1 MASAISTFFDAY
13 STQTE
18 IHTAL
23 TCVIEQLNVHL
34 HIAKLKITRE
44 ETIILSTTFA
54 KIGQFFQIK
63 FPSLTVSSSLTQTTQ
78 TTQSMQITSF
88 AEMFSAIQQM
98 HIHQNVDSDLYEAA
112 YPKIVKSPICQC
124 AYHEEELFDH
134 LHICAII
141 TGIYAIRA
149 NFNVFHSCLTGLMHD
164 IGKPACIRIFDG
176 GNIGYPYH
184 GEYGSMILAR
194 LYTKDFEQF
203 ITLSEYELMLRCI
216 SIHMCSYHISDFQS
230 NWSQERVNST
240 RVESDSVKSL
250 LQLLQYGDVFAAI
263 NMMDDKNDFIKS
275 RTLYANMLSEQYQTT
290 KTKFVIVVRGRSGSG
305 KSTFAKY
312 FEDLAKTFGLTS
324 KHVERDVCIANVV
337 RKMQGLDEIDYRPVS
352 SEYNDLYRFYKDN
365 KLGSQVNAYML
376 QQIQYSIDMFD
387 VTIIDTQMTLFRG
400 VEQIIPANISNCVVI
415 GFDISRNILLSDD
428 AKNGCSL
435 QSQLELFGS
444 SSALYPLDMNRIS
457 IFSLSSSYTH
467 NSKPIGFSCDF
478 VFSIGYN
485 DQFNGNNSVGLGYFG
500 DFFQKLI
507 QITRNLLNLPNM
519 SSLNIN
525 TDLMNLVQYVNHLYQ
540 TNDNSFDVV
549 CQILRTQCYHVGTPS
564 QLKGT
569 EYEKM
574 FMSIKYLDHNNNWNT
589 WGRESRGTT
598 LILIDGVWKWHKYLM
613 QRGAEMLTG
622 MQVKRGID
630 KTDNIDTKMDF
641 KASHLSQS
649 QQSLI
654 HDLRV
659 GNPVNLAVS
668 FKKDGSLLSCCLY
681 TGDRAKLVRKII
693 LAHCDEFTQ
702 TVMTEYDKIS
712 ETLDVFVFQSNSTLF
727 IADQMYDY
735 TTTAIFPE
743 AEPTLN
749 PIEKIKTYGH
759 SFFSRM
765 SNLFSGINGDV
776 KLVLGET
783 ICANRTESYSGKIH
797 TELAMS
803 YPSSSFTIL
812 SITSISDD
820 SYTVAPHYLC
830 SDLIFNAGF
839 VEPAFWMVDS
849 VEKMDKL
856 IQDVDGYIFQ
866 TKTIEDFYLGHP
878 PSNKYSYE
886 LVIDCEGFVV
896 YDIPR
901 GNSYGKIK
909 TDSYYKSHKLRD
921 DNIPFLCELN
931 NVAGHIFP
939 LARIVATTIVH
950 LESKLVLINK
960 ELVELISSDAMT
972 QYLNPKAKNGFDKR
986 PKDVQFKIIINI
998 ARDKYAEL
1006 GFNIFQTHFP
1016 SLVLSDDMKC
1026 FVVNYSMKTELWLDE
1041 PKQITEELKSIL
1053 VTHLVGSSH

>member
-13 STQTE
+13 ITQSD
-18 IHTAL
+18 IHTVL
-23 TCVIEQLNVHL
+23 TCVIEQLNVHP
-34 HIAKLKITRE
+34 HITKLKITQDE
-44 ETIILSTTFA
+44 IKIISATFA

-63 FPSLTVSSSLTQTTQ
+63 FPSLTVSSSLTQ

-134 LHICAII
+134 LHICAIV
-141 TGIYAIRA
+141 TGIYAIRS
-149 NFNVFHSCLTGLMHD
+149 NFNVFHVCLTGLLHD

-312 FEDLAKTFGLTS
+312 FEDLAKTFNITS

-525 TDLMNLVQYVNHLYQ
+525 TDSMNLVQYVNHLYQ

-598 LILIDGVWKWHKYLM
+598 LILIYVLVIRSIWLYLSRRM
-613 QRGAEMLTG
+613 VHFCHAVFTLETG
-622 MQVKRGID
+622 Q
-630 KTDNIDTKMDF
+630 
-641 KASHLSQS
+641 
-649 QQSLI
+649 
-654 HDLRV
+654 
-659 GNPVNLAVS
+659 NL
-668 FKKDGSLLSCCLY
+668 C
-681 TGDRAKLVRKII
+681 AKL
-693 LAHCDEFTQ
+693 
-702 TVMTEYDKIS
+702 
-712 ETLDVFVFQSNSTLF
+712 
-727 IADQMYDY
+727 
-735 TTTAIFPE
+735 
-743 AEPTLN
+743 
-749 PIEKIKTYGH
+749 
-759 SFFSRM
+759 
-765 SNLFSGINGDV
+765 
-776 KLVLGET
+776 
-783 ICANRTESYSGKIH
+783 
-797 TELAMS
+797 
-803 YPSSSFTIL
+803 
-812 SITSISDD
+812 
-820 SYTVAPHYLC
+820 
-830 SDLIFNAGF
+830 
-839 VEPAFWMVDS
+839 
-849 VEKMDKL
+849 
-856 IQDVDGYIFQ
+856 
-866 TKTIEDFYLGHP
+866 
-878 PSNKYSYE
+878 
-886 LVIDCEGFVV
+886 
-896 YDIPR
+896 
-901 GNSYGKIK
+901 
-909 TDSYYKSHKLRD
+909 
-921 DNIPFLCELN
+921 FL
-931 NVAGHIFP
+931 
-939 LARIVATTIVH
+939 RIVM
-950 LESKLVLINK
+950 
-960 ELVELISSDAMT
+960 SSPR
-972 QYLNPKAKNGFDKR
+972 QL
-986 PKDVQFKIIINI
+986 
-998 ARDKYAEL
+998 
-1006 GFNIFQTHFP
+1006 
-1016 SLVLSDDMKC
+1016 
-1026 FVVNYSMKTELWLDE
+1026 
-1041 PKQITEELKSIL
+1041 
-1053 VTHLVGSSH
+1053 

>member
-1 MASAISTFFDAY
+1 MASAILTLFRAY
-13 STQTE
+13 TAQSD

-23 TCVIEQLNVHL
+23 RCVIEQLNVYP
-34 HIAKLKITRE
+34 HIAKLKITPE
-44 ETIILSTTFA
+44 EIIVLSTTFS

-63 FPSLTVSSSLTQTTQ
+63 FPSLSVSSSV
-78 TTQSMQITSF
+78 QSMKITSF
-88 AEMFSAIQQM
+88 AEMFYAIQQM
-98 HIHQNVDSDLYEAA
+98 HIHQNVDSSLYEAA
-112 YPKIVKSPICQC
+112 YPKIVKTPICQC
-124 AYHEEELFDH
+124 VYHEEELFDH

-141 TGIYAIRA
+141 TGIYAIRL
-149 NFNVFHSCLTGLMHD
+149 NFNVFHACLTGLMHD

-194 LYTKDFEQF
+194 LYTKDFEEF
-203 ITLSEYELMLRCI
+203 ITLSEYEETLRCI

-230 NWSQERVNST
+230 NWSNERVNST
-240 RVESDSVKSL
+240 RIESHSVKSL
-250 LQLLQYGDVFAAI
+250 IQLLQYGDVFAAI
-263 NMMDDKNDFIKS
+263 NKMDDKNDFIMS
-275 RTLYANMLSEQYQTT
+275 RTLYANMLSDQYETT
-290 KTKFVIVVRGRSGSG
+290 KTKYVLLVRGRSGSG
-305 KSTFAKY
+305 KSYFAKY
-312 FEDLAKTFGLTS
+312 FNDLAKTLGLTV
-324 KHVERDVCIANVV
+324 KHVERDLCIANVV
-337 RKMQGLDEIDYRPVS
+337 RKMRGLDEIDYRPVS
-352 SEYNDLYRFYKDN
+352 SEYDDLYRYYKDN
-365 KLGSQVNAYML
+365 KLGRNVNEYML
-376 QQIQYSIDMFD
+376 QQIRHSIDTFD
-387 VTIIDTQMTLFRG
+387 ITIIDTQMTLFRG

-428 AKNGCSL
+428 GKNGCTL

-444 SSALYPLDMNRIS
+444 SSILLPLDMSSVN
-457 IFSLSSSYTH
+457 IFALSSSYTH
-467 NSKPIGFSCDF
+467 NAKPIGFSCDF

-485 DQFNGNNSVGLGYFG
+485 DQFNGDKSIGLGYFG
-500 DFFQKLI
+500 DFFQRII
-507 QITRNLLNLPNM
+507 QTTRKLNLSNM

-525 TDLMNLVQYVNHLYQ
+525 TDSMNLVQYVNHLYQ
-540 TNDNSFDVV
+540 INDNSYEGV
-549 CQILRTQCYHVGTPS
+549 CQILRAQLYHVGCPS

-569 EYEKM
+569 IYEKM
-574 FMSIKYLDHNNNWNT
+574 VMSIKYLDHNNNWNT

-598 LILIDGVWKWHKYLM
+598 LIMIDGVWQWHKYLM
-613 QRGAEMLTG
+613 QRGAEMVTG
-622 MQVKRGID
+622 MQIKRGID

-654 HDLRV
+654 QDLRV

-681 TGDRAKLVRKII
+681 TGDRAILMRQII
-693 LAHCDEFTQ
+693 YAHCDEFTK

-712 ETLDVFVFQSNSTLF
+712 GTQDVFVFQSQSTLF
-727 IADQMYDY
+727 IADKMYDY

-743 AEPTLN
+743 ADPTLN
-749 PIEKIKTYGH
+749 PIKKIKTYGNTFF
-759 SFFSRM
+759 SCMSKMFSRM
-765 SNLFSGINGDV
+765 AGSV
-776 KLVLGET
+776 KIVLGET

-812 SITSISDD
+812 SITTISDN
-820 SYTVAPHYLC
+820 SYTVLPHYLC
-830 SDLIFNAGF
+830 SDLIFDAGF
-839 VEPAFWMVDS
+839 IEPAFWMVDS

-856 IQDVDGYIFQ
+856 IQDVDEYIFQ
-866 TKTIEDFYLGHP
+866 RKTLDDFYLSHP

-886 LVIDCEGFVV
+886 QVIDCEGFVV
-896 YDIPR
+896 YDTTK

-939 LARIVATTIVH
+939 LARIVATTITQ
-950 LESKLVLINK
+950 LESELTTINK
-960 ELVELISSDAMT
+960 ELINLISSDAMT

-1026 FVVNYSMKTELWLDE
+1026 FIVNYSMKTELWLDE
-1041 PKQITEELKSIL
+1041 PKQINDELRSIL
-1053 VTHLVGSSH
+1053 VTHLVGCSH